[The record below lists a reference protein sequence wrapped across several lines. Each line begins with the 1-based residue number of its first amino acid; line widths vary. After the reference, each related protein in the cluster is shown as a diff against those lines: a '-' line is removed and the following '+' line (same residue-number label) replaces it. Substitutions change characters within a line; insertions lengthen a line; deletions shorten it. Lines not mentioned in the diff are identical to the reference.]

1 MVTPL
6 RLHFTGRDSGKQCSS
21 WRTSNAYK
29 VARVCEEGGGGE
41 RGEREGL
48 NGTHSALCVTSEF
61 HEYVYGETRETSGLS
76 RFAFRD
82 SPREMRRRLF
92 RKVPRCCP
100 PPYQDKLILMPD
112 TVVDVCT
119 QAWIS
124 ATDDYLSRDN
134 GTMCAR
140 LVCCT
145 MRKMYGFVARRGF
158 VSSDFNEIGELLIAA
173 ALGWQLAIDNL

>member
-41 RGEREGL
+41 RVWMERIPHYASRQ
-48 NGTHSALCVTSEF
+48 NSTSTF
-61 HEYVYGETRETSGLS
+61 TGKRGKRRTSGLS

-82 SPREMRRRLF
+82 SPWEMRRTF
-92 RKVPRCCP
+92 VPKSASLLP
-100 PPYQDKLILMPD
+100 PLYQDKLILMPD